1 MSYTTCTQNWQ
12 PISFFYLILAF
23 VFSPSANAQELIVE
37 ADVEPSISVTS
48 YASRVHIGTIST
60 GDFSSTFSFAIEA
73 NMTIVALQ
81 VLVTNLYKDSNPST
95 TAFNPISVNRS
106 AGIDINAPAAKII
119 DGSGWNAAFS
129 NSETFNKPEGIFSG
143 FRTEQV
149 KLESSQQGIF
159 DQDVD
164 LRVTW
169 TQDES
174 IKPAGRYGGYIVLYV
189 SLVN

>member
-1 MSYTTCTQNWQ
+1 MSNTICTQNLQ
-12 PISFFYLILAF
+12 TISFFYLVLAF
-23 VFSPSANAQELIVE
+23 AFSPSANAQELIVE

-60 GDFSSTFSFAIEA
+60 GDFSSTFSFAVEA
-73 NMTIVALQ
+73 NMPVVALQ
-81 VLVTNLYKDSNPST
+81 VLATNLYKDSNPST
-95 TAFNPISVNRS
+95 SSTNPISVNQS

-129 NSETFNKPEGIFSG
+129 NSETLNKPEGIFSG